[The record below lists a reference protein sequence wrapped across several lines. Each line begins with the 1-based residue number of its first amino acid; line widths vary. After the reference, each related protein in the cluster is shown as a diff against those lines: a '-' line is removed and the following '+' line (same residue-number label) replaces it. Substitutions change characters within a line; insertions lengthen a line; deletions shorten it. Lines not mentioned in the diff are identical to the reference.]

1 MKKET
6 AIIVIAFVGVIG
18 FLGGYTVCKLRGMQ
32 KPKAITE
39 VRYSEMTNAA
49 TVIHRV
55 EPTYPESALRD
66 RIEGTVRLEVAISA
80 NGSVT
85 STDIVKGVRDDI
97 DNAAKAAVRLWKFA
111 PASAGGKAI
120 SGPVIVS
127 LDFKLDTAKS
137 AKQK

>member
-18 FLGGYTVCKLRGMQ
+18 FLSGFTVCKLRVMH
-32 KPKAITE
+32 KPKAITV

-85 STDIVKGVRDDI
+85 SADIVKGVRDDI
-97 DNAAKAAVRLWKFA
+97 DNAAKEAVRLWKFA
-111 PASAGGKAI
+111 PASAGGKAV
-120 SGPVIVS
+120 SGPAIVS

-137 AKQK
+137 AKH